1 MAYDDVNEETLVEKK
16 KYDDLLK
23 TYNDLITRHHNLDQD
38 MIFLRAENKELKDAL
53 KKLTEDKGFK
63 KASNFPELDEPQ
75 VIKNK
80 ILFASTTDD
89 KLITALAFMMR
100 KHPKKI
106 VADIEGDKI
115 MNFGVENV

>member
-1 MAYDDVNEETLVEKK
+1 MPFDDIEGQELVEKK
-16 KYDDLLK
+16 RYDDLLQK
-23 TYNDLITRHHNLDQD
+23 YNELITRLHNLDQD
-38 MIFLRAENKELKDAL
+38 MIFVRAENKELKDAL

-63 KASNFPELDEPQ
+63 KASNFPQLDEPQ

-80 ILFASTTDD
+80 TLFASTTDD

-106 VADIEGDKI
+106 VVDIEGDKI
-115 MNFGVENV
+115 LSFGVENV